1 MREPNR
7 PRNRDQVI
15 PTRSGDD
22 MGKREPLAPQS
33 GPERQERR
41 PPLPEEDTHEHGRED
56 REEQRADEE
65 KPPVE
70 D

>member
-1 MREPNR
+1 MREPN
-7 PRNRDQVI
+7 PSRNRDQVI
-15 PTRSGDD
+15 PTRTGED
-22 MGKREPLAPQS
+22 MGEREPLAPQPA
-33 GPERQERR
+33 PERQERH
-41 PPLPEEDTHEHGRED
+41 PPLPEEDTHDHSRED